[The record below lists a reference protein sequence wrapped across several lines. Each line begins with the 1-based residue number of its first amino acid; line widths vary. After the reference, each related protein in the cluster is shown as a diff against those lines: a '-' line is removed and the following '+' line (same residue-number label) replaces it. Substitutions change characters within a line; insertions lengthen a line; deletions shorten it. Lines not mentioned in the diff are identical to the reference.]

1 MEKLILTESDLHTLV
16 TEAVRRILKEIGDTP
31 KGQYML
37 GRLDGRYMKK
47 MYGAKDNAE
56 RNKMYQRAGEIN
68 DYASKKSLNPER
80 VNNID
85 DEEELQSLPNAYE
98 LGYKDELG
106 GTTASDSLLDFFGYE
121 NHLNN
126 PEKDNEF
133 RKKYLG
139 GVSKV

>member
-1 MEKLILTESDLHTLV
+1 MEKLILTENDLHTLV
-16 TEAVRRILKEIGDTP
+16 TEAVCRILKEIGETP

-37 GRLDGRYMKK
+37 GRLDARYMKRMHDAEDEEEREK
-47 MYGAKDNAE
+47 MYRKATDV
-56 RNKMYQRAGEIN
+56 N
-68 DYASKKSLNPER
+68 DYASKKTLNPER
-80 VNNID
+80 YTD
-85 DEEELQSLPNAYE
+85 DEEEMFSLPNAYN

-106 GTTASDSLLDFFGYE
+106 GTTASDALLDYFGYE
-121 NHLNN
+121 NRLNN